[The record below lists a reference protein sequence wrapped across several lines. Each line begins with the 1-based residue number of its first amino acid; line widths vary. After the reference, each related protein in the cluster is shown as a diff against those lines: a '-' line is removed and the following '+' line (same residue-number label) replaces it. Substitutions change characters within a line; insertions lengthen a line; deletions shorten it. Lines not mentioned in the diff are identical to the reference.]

1 MIYSSIYKN
10 GKPDYFFI
18 RAESPKEWAL
28 VQPYF
33 LLSSI
38 DKPRVG
44 RIRFMECL
52 FSGDTW
58 YGKQTHGYGYSASHD
73 VYGQLIDCIEK
84 LYKGKLTTEA
94 SAELHALNTHDDR
107 IQVSETTLDELEKLN
122 AAALAAKYNL

>member
-10 GKPDYFFI
+10 GKPEYFFL
-18 RAESPKEWAL
+18 RTEQPKEWAL

-38 DKPRVG
+38 NKPRVG
-44 RIRFMECL
+44 RIRSMECL

-73 VYGQLIDCIEK
+73 VYGQLLACIDK
-84 LYKGKLTTEA
+84 LYKDALGDTA
-94 SAELHALNTHDDR
+94 AAELRALNIDDNR
-107 IQVSETTLDELEKLN
+107 IQVSESTLDELEKLN
-122 AAALAAKYNL
+122 SAALAAKYNL

>member
-10 GKPDYFFI
+10 GRPEYFFL
-18 RAESPKEWAL
+18 RAEQPKEWAL
-28 VQPYF
+28 VHPYF

-44 RIRFMECL
+44 RIRSMGCL

-73 VYGQLIDCIEK
+73 VYGQLLACIDK
-84 LYKGKLTTEA
+84 LYRGTISGTA
-94 SAELHALNTHDDR
+94 AAELHSLNIDDER
-107 IQVSETTLDELEKLN
+107 IHISETTLDELEKLN
-122 AAALAAKYNL
+122 SATLAAKYNL

>member
-10 GKPDYFFI
+10 GKPEYFFI

-44 RIRFMECL
+44 RIRSMECL

-73 VYGQLIDCIEK
+73 VYGQLLACIDK
-84 LYKGKLTTEA
+84 LYKDTLSDSA
-94 SAELHALNTHDDR
+94 AAELHALNIDDDR
-107 IQVSETTLDELEKLN
+107 IQVSESTLDELEKLN
-122 AAALAAKYNL
+122 SAALAAKYNL